1 MKADTTNSDLVSGE
15 VNTRLTKDSDKQ
27 ATVLTLDFAGATRE
41 QLIGLATSTLVI
53 DWQAV
58 QRTAGSIPA
67 KDTVLVTEFLNRPR
81 QAGGFK
87 ATPENMAARI
97 NKMPREE
104 YVQTL
109 LNMGLDEKAAER
121 LAKQKFDT
129 K

>member
-1 MKADTTNSDLVSGE
+1 MSGE

-27 ATVLTLDFAGATRE
+27 ATVLTLNFEGVTRD

-67 KDTVLVTEFLNRPR
+67 KDEVKVTEFLNRPR

-104 YVQTL
+104 YVATL
-109 LNMGLDEKAAER
+109 INMGLDERAAEK
-121 LAKQKFDT
+121 LAAKKFPAQQ
-129 K
+129 